1 MAVELLGSF
10 ANAGVDL
17 IGNLLN
23 RKSNKEANNT
33 NLQIA
38 QMGNEFNERMLD
50 KQLRYNSAQEQ
61 VKRYKE
67 AGLNPALM
75 MQGQSAGQ
83 ASTAS
88 AVPSS
93 PVQPMQYDFSSIGS
107 SLETALQR
115 MKENEMLEEQVKGLR
130 IENQYKRQKI
140 IQDLAN
146 AKEQELSSQAK
157 RRIDDITVKN
167 LDNMQTE
174 EYMLKREQRADL
186 KSQIQKRAKEILL
199 LDKEI
204 SNFDARWDAEKAEIV
219 SRTLLNGAM
228 TGRTRQEMRT
238 EVYNTIRAQYESQ
251 RQKLDNKTAARMA
264 DALVDKAYYDML
276 DSKNKSYW
284 SQYPSNLIQATY
296 EARDNIRHRR

>member
-1 MAVELLGSF
+1 MADELIGSI
-10 ANAGVDL
+10 ANAGVNL

-23 RKSNKEANNT
+23 RKSNKEANKT

-38 QMGNEFNERMLD
+38 QMGNEFNERMLE
-50 KQLRYNSAQEQ
+50 KQMRYNSAQEQ

-88 AVPSS
+88 ATPSS

-107 SLETALQR
+107 SIESALQR

-146 AKEQELSSQAK
+146 AKEHELSSQAK

-186 KSQIQKRAKEILL
+186 KSQIEKRAKETLL
-199 LDKEI
+199 IDKELA
-204 SNFDARWDAEKAEIV
+204 NFDARWDAEKAEIV
-219 SRTLLNGAM
+219 SRTMLNGAM
-228 TGRTRQEMRT
+228 TKRTKQEMRKA
-238 EVYNTIRAQYESQ
+238 VYDTLISQYKAQHQQVEA
-251 RQKLDNKTAARMA
+251 RTLARMA
-264 DALVDKAYYDML
+264 DYIVNKAHTDQWH
-276 DSKNKSYW
+276 KNPWGLLFEYFGT
-284 SQYPSNLIQATY
+284 N
-296 EARDNIRHRR
+296 